1 MRRGFWFSMLCL
13 LGCEEQ
19 KAGDTRAL
27 KEGLAAAEAAAKVA
41 PLTRGDLDTP
51 ERLAKV
57 LARRFA
63 DHVGSMG
70 GIEQKLEATYE
81 IRSGGESEVRL
92 RETLVLRV
100 DARGQYD
107 LVHRNTYWSR
117 EDDDGKDGRGCRWV
131 EGRFFTSRR
140 YGLPTEVP
148 VRAAEQQT
156 CLDSAI
162 EPLVGMMQIAL
173 SRLDVSPTGRVQVA
187 GRDAVK
193 VVFLQ
198 RSDAPR
204 GAKAIP
210 EAWRTPDSKA
220 VWGPR
225 GPLLKTYAS
234 PEQATG
240 DLSLDAATGIV
251 LSGRLQA
258 KFALRKSNRSATL
271 EVRMGLS
278 VERFT
283 GTIEVPER
291 SRRFDARQRV
301 FADREALLGK
311 IEKRVA
317 RSAALPKPGDAP
329 PLRIGPNER
338 AGDAEDRPGG
348 VDDEDAPR

>member
-1 MRRGFWFSMLCL
+1 MWRGFWFSLLCL
-13 LGCEEQ
+13 QACEEQ

-27 KEGLAAAEAAAKVA
+27 KDGLAAAEAAAKVA
-41 PLTRGDLDTP
+41 PLTRSDVDTT
-51 ERLAKV
+51 ERLRRV

-63 DHVGSMG
+63 DHVGSLG

-81 IRSGGESEVRL
+81 ISSAGEPEVRL

-100 DARGQYD
+100 DATGQYD
-107 LVHRNTYWSR
+107 LVHRNSYWSR
-117 EDDDGKDGRGCRWV
+117 EDQDGEDGRGCRWV
-131 EGRFFTSRR
+131 EGRFFTSRLH
-140 YGLPTEVP
+140 GLPTEVP

-162 EPLVGMMQIAL
+162 EPVVGMMQIAL
-173 SRLDVSPTGRVQVA
+173 SGLDVSPTGRIRVA

-198 RSDAPR
+198 RSDSEAA
-204 GAKAIP
+204 AKAIP

-220 VWGPR
+220 IWGPR
-225 GPLLKTYAS
+225 GPLLKTYAA

-240 DLSLDAATGIV
+240 DLSLDAETGVV

-258 KFALRKSNRSATL
+258 KFALRKSDRSATL

-283 GTIEVPER
+283 GTITAPEE
-291 SRRFDARQRV
+291 SRRFEARQRV
-301 FADREALLGK
+301 FADREALRGK
-311 IEKRVA
+311 IEKPVD

-329 PLRIGPNER
+329 PLRLGPDER
-338 AGDAEDRPGG
+338 AGDAEDRPGQ
-348 VDDEDAPR
+348 DEDAPR